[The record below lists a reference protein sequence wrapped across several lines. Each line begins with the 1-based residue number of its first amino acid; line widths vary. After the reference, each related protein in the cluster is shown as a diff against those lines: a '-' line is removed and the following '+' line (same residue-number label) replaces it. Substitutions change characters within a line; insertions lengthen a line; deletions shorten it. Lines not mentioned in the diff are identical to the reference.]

1 MTPLNWVKST
11 QQRGKHFG
19 TAKQRQ
25 LTFQADFF
33 SLLADLLLAGFSI
46 SQSIQFMQALLP
58 QYRDQLAKLNQTLAG
73 GASLATGFERIG
85 VKQDIVNQIK
95 ITQEHGDLTD
105 SLTQIGRLLAEKMV
119 QQQRLKQL
127 LRYPLVLLG
136 LILGLLITLR
146 YIIGPELRQ
155 WQLSLDKE
163 VIVYWLLFI
172 AAIVILVVM
181 MIGRFVQISLK
192 RDPLEK
198 AQARSRLPFIG
209 SAYRAYYHYYLLF
222 NLAILLKG
230 GLDLKAICRLLSEL
244 APDSLLYCL
253 GQQIEPQL
261 EAGIPL
267 AEIIAQQPLL
277 PKQLA
282 LFIRKGR
289 SLAHLSD
296 ELLMAARMTYQKM
309 LDALAKLAT
318 YVQPLLFG
326 LIALLIIGVYLSL
339 LLPMYHMMEG
349 LY

>member
-1 MTPLNWVKST
+1 MPLNWVKST
-11 QQRGKHFG
+11 QQRGKLFG
-19 TAKQRQ
+19 TAKQQQ

-46 SQSIQFMQALLP
+46 SQSIQFMQVLLP
-58 QYRDQLAKLNQTLAG
+58 QYADHLIKLNQTLAA

-105 SLTQIGRLLAEKMV
+105 SLTQIGRLLAEKMA

-136 LILGLLITLR
+136 LILGLMITLR
-146 YIIGPELRQ
+146 YVIGPELRQ
-155 WQLSLDKE
+155 WQLNLDRE
-163 VIVYWLLFI
+163 VIVYWLLFV
-172 AAIVILVVM
+172 AVILILVIM
-181 MIGRFVQISLK
+181 MLSRFVQISLK
-192 RDPLEK
+192 RDPLKK
-198 AQARSRLPFIG
+198 AQARSQLPFVG
-209 SAYRAYYHYYLLF
+209 GVYRAYYHYYLLF

-230 GLDLKAICRLLSEL
+230 GLDLKAICRLLSEM
-244 APDSLLYCL
+244 APNSLLYCL

-261 EAGIPL
+261 EAGVSL
-267 AEIIAQQPLL
+267 AQIIEQQPLL
-277 PKQLA
+277 PKQLT

-289 SLAHLSD
+289 SLEHLSD

-309 LDALAKLAT
+309 LAALAKLAT
-318 YVQPLLFG
+318 YIQPVLFG